1 MTILFHYKQ
10 NESTYIKAGDIHR
23 LLNDTDEL
31 LVIVEAQ
38 VGSYTGEDDI
48 ERLDDDFK
56 RN

>member
-1 MTILFHYKQ
+1 MSIYHYHLTPQ
-10 NESTYIKAGDIHR
+10 SSVFDPSV
-23 LLNDTDEL
+23 LNDTKQA
-31 LVIVEAQ
+31 LVIIEAQ